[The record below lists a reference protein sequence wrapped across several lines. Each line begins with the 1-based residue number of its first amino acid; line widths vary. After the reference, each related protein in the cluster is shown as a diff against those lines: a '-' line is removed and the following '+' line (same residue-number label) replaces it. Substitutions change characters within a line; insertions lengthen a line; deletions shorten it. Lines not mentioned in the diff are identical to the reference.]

1 CVKDSAATA
10 TTTLIYGSIVW

>member
-10 TTTLIYGSIVW
+10 TTTLNYGSIVW